1 MIVRM
6 TPVVLALS
14 LFAGTSLAA
23 DPHLGVW
30 KLNEAKSKVP
40 AGTMKNTRVVY
51 VQAGD
56 RMKATVDGVDAEG
69 KPTHNEWIG
78 KPDGRDYPVTGD
90 PSTDTRSLRRVDD
103 HHYQMANKKD
113 GKVTVSGSVAFTND
127 FKTRTLTLSGTDAK
141 GKPVSGTWVYER
153 Q

>member
-1 MIVRM
+1 MSVRM

-23 DPHLGVW
+23 DAHLGVW
-30 KLNEAKSKVP
+30 KLNEAKSKVH
-40 AGTMKNTRVVY
+40 AGVLHR
-51 VQAGD
+51 ARGD

-90 PSTDTRSLRRVDD
+90 PSTDTRSLKRVDD

-113 GKVTVSGSVAFTND
+113 GKVTVSGSVAFTKD